1 MKSRSGLQNPSFFT
15 MLIRVGKSLSVK
27 IQHPENNARPSMAGT
42 HQRSIPCQKK
52 KHRKWALNLR
62 QTTGDSHNFNEQHEH
77 VFHKSSYHW
86 AKPEIKHKDATGKLV
101 CSALTPQYH
110 YCVVCFV
117 LTTVTLTHYYKV
129 RWIYYKLRQV
139 LQSAMIITN
148 CDSTEVLCRSV

>member
-27 IQHPENNARPSMAGT
+27 IQHPENNARRSIAGI

-77 VFHKSSYHW
+77 VFHKSSCHW

-101 CSALTPQYH
+101 CSALTSHYH
-110 YCVVCFV
+110 YCNSYPPPGLKLL
-117 LTTVTLTHYYKV
+117 LTSVAP
-129 RWIYYKLRQV
+129 KL
-139 LQSAMIITN
+139 LNLDGA
-148 CDSTEVLCRSV
+148 